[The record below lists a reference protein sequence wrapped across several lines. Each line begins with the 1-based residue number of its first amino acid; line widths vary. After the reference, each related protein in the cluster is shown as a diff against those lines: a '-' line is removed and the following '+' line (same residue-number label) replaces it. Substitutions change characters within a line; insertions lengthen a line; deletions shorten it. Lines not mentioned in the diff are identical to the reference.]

1 MPRGARSVSADEHAE
16 AAAIAAAEEV
26 LQPHDR
32 VADAEV
38 QAQMQSMLDRD
49 RLMAYGFVIAML
61 IVLPFILVAVW
72 NDVPSTGV
80 KVVLLASCA
89 VVLLYNVASMVALVR
104 NYRRDR
110 DFVYR
115 RDVAH
120 LRERA
125 ALRAARAGR

>member
-1 MPRGARSVSADEHAE
+1 MASDERAE
-16 AAAIAAAEEV
+16 AAAIAAGEEV

-32 VADAEV
+32 AADAEV

-49 RLMAYGFVIAML
+49 RVMAYGFVIALL
-61 IVLPFILVAVW
+61 IVLPFILIAIW
-72 NDVPSTGV
+72 DNVPSTGV
-80 KVVLLASCA
+80 KVVLLVSLAI
-89 VVLLYNVASMVALVR
+89 VLLYNVASMVALVR
-104 NYRRDR
+104 NYQRNR

-125 ALRAARAGR
+125 ALRAARTGR

>member
-1 MPRGARSVSADEHAE
+1 MSDDDVTE
-16 AAAIAAAEEV
+16 AAAIAAAAEV
-26 LQPHDR
+26 LHPHDR
-32 VADAEV
+32 GAEAEV
-38 QAQMQSMLDRD
+38 QRQMESMLSRD
-49 RLMAYGFVIAML
+49 RIMAYGFVVAML
-61 IVLPFILVAVW
+61 VVLPFILIAVW
-72 NDVPSTGV
+72 GDVPTTGI
-80 KVVLLASCA
+80 KVVLVAALA
-89 VVLLYNVASMVALVR
+89 VVLLYNVASMIALVR

>member
-1 MPRGARSVSADEHAE
+1 MTDDERAE
-16 AAAIAAAEEV
+16 AAAIAAGEEV

-32 VADAEV
+32 AADADV
-38 QAQMQSMLDRD
+38 QAQMQSMLERD
-49 RLMAYGFVIAML
+49 RLMAYGFVIALL
-61 IVLPFILVAVW
+61 IVLPFILIAIW
-72 NDVPSTGV
+72 DHVPSSGV
-80 KVVLLASCA
+80 KIVLLGSCA
-89 VVLLYNVASMVALVR
+89 VVLLYNVASMLALVR

-125 ALRAARAGR
+125 ALRAARSGR

>member
-1 MPRGARSVSADEHAE
+1 MADDVSE
-16 AAAIAAAEEV
+16 AAAIAAAEDV
-26 LQPHDR
+26 LHPHDLG
-32 VADAEV
+32 ADV
-38 QAQMQSMLDRD
+38 DVRRQMQSMLERD

-61 IVLPFILVAVW
+61 VVLPFILIVIW
-72 NDVPSTGV
+72 DDVPSDSIR
-80 KVVLLASCA
+80 VVLVAACA
-89 VVLLYNVASMVALVR
+89 VVLVYNVASMVALVR

-120 LRERA
+120 LRERD